1 MQTQRTLVDQI
12 VNFFLSAFVLPGLA
26 AKFILIAIGLGLA
39 FGAVWLTAFW
49 PPLRKRQ
56 LWIIGV
62 VSAFLTWTAIAFI
75 QIPLQ
80 SWTGQ
85 VLNRFFSQDTLTD
98 WIFLVSIPSVLL
110 SGLVQEGAKLVPT
123 VFWWLR
129 HDCHLDPKIGLLA
142 GAVAG
147 AGFGIFEAVWV
158 HDTMFSAGWTWQ
170 VVQTNGLIGLS
181 GFFERFFTVGFHISV
196 SALAG
201 YGLAKGWGWQFYL
214 IAAFL
219 HGALNYVVV
228 PFQMGSLSPLVLEIY
243 VAVFSIALTAIML
256 WIRWRSKASGTE
268 ISEAVS
274 GPDST
279 G

>member
-1 MQTQRTLVDQI
+1 MQTQRTLIDQI

-26 AKFILIAIGLGLA
+26 AKFILIAIGLGLT

-56 LWIIGV
+56 LWIIGA
-62 VSAFLTWTAIAFI
+62 VSAFLTWTAISFI

-85 VLNRFFSQDTLTD
+85 VLNRFFSPDTLTD

-158 HDTMFSAGWTWQ
+158 HNTMFSAGWTWQ

-214 IAAFL
+214 IAAFS

-243 VAVFSIALTAIML
+243 VAVFSIALTAIVL
-256 WIRWRSKASGTE
+256 WIRWRSKPSGTA

-274 GPDST
+274 GLDST